1 MHVMP
6 AVFDRHAARRAAS
19 LALVAAVPLV
29 AGCGPPPNRDA
40 PSGTTVVQDGV
51 AYSVQT
57 SRALNPL
64 EAGDREMLGGLVR
77 KKSVERA
84 GTTLLGVF
92 LQAQDGGSLPRRA
105 VDAPQLVNAFGRVF
119 EPLPLPVGDP
129 FAYRGRVLR
138 PGEQIPSPESVAAEG
153 PEAGALLVFRV
164 PSDQYLTDRPY
175 TLRFGTDD
183 RAASVQ
189 LDL

>member
-1 MHVMP
+1 MLIMP
-6 AVFDRHAARRAAS
+6 AVFDRRAVRW
-19 LALVAAVPLV
+19 ALTAAVLLI
-29 AGCGPPPNRDA
+29 AGCGAPSNRDA

-64 EAGDREMLGGLVR
+64 EADDRAMLGGLAR
-77 KKSVERA
+77 KKGLEPP

-92 LQAQDGGSLPRRA
+92 LQAEDDGSLPRRA
-105 VDAPQLVNAFGRVF
+105 VDAPQLVDAFGRVF
-119 EPLPLPVGDP
+119 EPLPLPADDP
-129 FAYRGRVLR
+129 FAYRGRLLG
-138 PGEQIPSPESVAAEG
+138 PGEQFPAPESVAAEG
-153 PEAGALLVFRV
+153 PEEGAVLVYRV
-164 PSDQYLTDRPY
+164 PSDVYLTDRPY
-175 TLRFGTDD
+175 TLRFGSDD